1 MLKAKEI
8 KELVYSLGFD
18 ACGITPAIE
27 LEDEIK
33 KKYEEWLGQGYYGE
47 MNYLAQNVEKRI
59 NPAFLVPNA
68 KTIIVV
74 LLNYYPPEKQDENI
88 PKVAKCAYGRDYHKV
103 VKKKLKKVFSI
114 LKEKYPGLE
123 GRFFSDSAPVMER
136 IWAVRSGLGWIGKN
150 NLLINKKLGSFFY
163 IGELI
168 INQEVDE
175 YDKPMEASH
184 CGNCTRCIDACPTKA
199 LSPYNLNATR
209 CISYDTIELKD
220 EAKSELT
227 HTYGWIF
234 GCDICQDVCPWNSK
248 LIPTSEEDL
257 FIKPFLKKATASD
270 WEELTEEEFEKI
282 FFNSQLK
289 RAGLKKIKLNLK
301 KAGF

>member
-1 MLKAKEI
+1 MIKAKEI
-8 KELVYSLGFD
+8 KELALSLGFD

-27 LEDEIK
+27 LDDDVK
-33 KKYEEWLGQGYYGE
+33 AKYEEWLKLGYQGE
-47 MNYLAQNVEKRI
+47 MDYLANNLEKRV
-59 NPAFLVPNA
+59 NPSLLVPGA

-74 LLNYYPPEKQDENI
+74 LLNYYPPELQEKGI
-88 PKVAKCAYGRDYHKV
+88 PQVAKCAYGRDYHKV
-103 VKKKLKKVFSI
+103 VKKKLKKLFAA

-123 GRFFSDSAPVMER
+123 GRFFSDSAPVLER
-136 IWAVRSGLGWIGKN
+136 IWALRSGLGWIGKN

-168 INQEVDE
+168 INLEADE
-175 YDKPMEASH
+175 YDKPMLTSH
-184 CGNCTRCIDACPTKA
+184 CGTCTRCVDACPTGA
-199 LSPYNLNATR
+199 LSPYKLNATR

-220 EAKSELT
+220 ETKSELNNT
-227 HTYGWIF
+227 HGWIF

-248 LIPTSEEDL
+248 PIPTSEPDL
-257 FIKPFLKKATASD
+257 FIKPFLKKATAAD
-270 WEELTEEEFEKI
+270 WEALTEEEFETI

-289 RAGLKKIKLNLK
+289 RAGLQKIKLNLK